1 LTLPR
6 TLPQKQKALDL
17 VGNQGPSMKY
27 TGFFALCR
35 CARDFDST
43 ADAAE
48 LRQNELLDDV
58 LIRL

>member
-1 LTLPR
+1 
-6 TLPQKQKALDL
+6 
-17 VGNQGPSMKY
+17 MKY